1 MAKMKEFAPAASTL
15 PVDPIKKL
23 CTFLSC
29 FLLALVAAT
38 ASAQGNPVAE
48 VWKDP
53 SCGCCEDWV
62 RHTEEAG
69 FKVKIH
75 NDGNTEA
82 RKKLLLPIK
91 YGSCH
96 TTKIGNYVVEGH
108 VPASDIKRML
118 KEKPTARGLAAP
130 GMPMGSPG
138 MDGPAFAG
146 QKSAYDVLL
155 IKNDGSAAVYQS
167 YR

>member
-1 MAKMKEFAPAASTL
+1 MNKLNELAPPSSTPL
-15 PVDPIKKL
+15 VDSIKKL
-23 CTFLSC
+23 RTLLSC
-29 FLLALVAAT
+29 FLLASVAYT

-62 RHTEEAG
+62 HHMEEAG

-75 NDGNTEA
+75 NDGNEEA
-82 RKKLLLPIK
+82 RKKLLVPVK

-96 TTKIGNYVVEGH
+96 TAKIGNYVVEGH
-108 VPASDIKRML
+108 VPAADIKRML
-118 KEKPTARGLAAP
+118 KEKPTARGLTAP
-130 GMPMGSPG
+130 GMPIGSPG

-146 QKSAYDVLL
+146 QKAAYDVLL
-155 IKNDGSAAVYQS
+155 IKNDGSTAVYQS

>member
-1 MAKMKEFAPAASTL
+1 MDKMKEFAPATSTL
-15 PVDPIKKL
+15 LVDPIKKL
-23 CTFLSC
+23 RTLLSC
-29 FLLALVAAT
+29 FLLASVAYT

-62 RHTEEAG
+62 HHMEEAG

-75 NDGNTEA
+75 NDGNAEA
-82 RKKLLLPIK
+82 RKKLLVPIK

-108 VPASDIKRML
+108 VPAADIKRML
-118 KEKPTARGLAAP
+118 KEKPTARGLTAP

-146 QKSAYDVLL
+146 QKAAYDVLL
-155 IKNDGSAAVYQS
+155 IKNDGSTAVYQS